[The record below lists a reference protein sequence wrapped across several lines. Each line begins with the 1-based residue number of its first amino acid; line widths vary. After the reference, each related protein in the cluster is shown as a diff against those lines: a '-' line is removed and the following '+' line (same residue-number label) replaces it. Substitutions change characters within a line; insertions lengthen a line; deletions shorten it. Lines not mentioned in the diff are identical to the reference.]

1 MANYQNNLNMFEEE
15 KNILPEQKLWRAVL
29 CQALYDALSDF
40 KNQMLIEDDRQDAR
54 YWFKDKPRSFYEV
67 CRNAGFDPNYIHEKV
82 KKLMNLKNLN
92 KLGIVWN
99 YERKN
104 KSYRGGEYKYER

>member
-1 MANYQNNLNMFEEE
+1 
-15 KNILPEQKLWRAVL
+15 
-29 CQALYDALSDF
+29 
-40 KNQMLIEDDRQDAR
+40 MLIEDDRQDAE

-67 CRNAGFDPNYIHEKV
+67 CRNAGFDPMYVHEKV
-82 KKLMNLKNLN
+82 KSLLNLKKLD

-104 KSYRGGEYKYER
+104 KNYKNMEYK

>member
-1 MANYQNNLNMFEEE
+1 MANYPNNLNMFPEERD
-15 KNILPEQKLWRAVL
+15 IIPEQKLWRAVL

-40 KNQMLIEDDRQDAR
+40 RNQLLIDDDRQDAE
-54 YWFKDKPRSFYEV
+54 YWFRDKPRSFYEV
-67 CRNAGFDPNYIHEKV
+67 CRNAGFDPIYIHDKV
-82 KKLMNLKNLN
+82 KNLMNLKKLN

-104 KSYRGGEYKYER
+104 KNYRNMEYK